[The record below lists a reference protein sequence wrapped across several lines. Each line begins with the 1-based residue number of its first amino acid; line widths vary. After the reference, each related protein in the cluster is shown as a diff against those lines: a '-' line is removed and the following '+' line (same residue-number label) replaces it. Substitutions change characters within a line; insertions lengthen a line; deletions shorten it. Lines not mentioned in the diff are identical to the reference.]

1 MFIEHINLF
10 IYGSGD
16 PVGLVIDYA
25 VPISVTP
32 LGPAVGEILSQ
43 TMEQGINYMEENYK

>member
-1 MFIEHINLF
+1 LFIEHINLF

-16 PVGLVIDYA
+16 LVGLVIDYT
-25 VPISVTP
+25 VLSVTP